1 MRAAMRRLVV
11 VVLGGVLLGAAGCAS
26 AAGGHEDD
34 SFGSFGDAAGETAPI
49 ADASSGGFDGA
60 SAATEDAGAASDADV
75 EICGNGLDD
84 NGDDRI
90 DEGCTCSVGATQSC
104 YVGNPKNAGVGVC
117 SRGKQTCEKS
127 GELPAWGK
135 CIGSVLP
142 GPELCPNKLDDDCD
156 GKIDDGCV
164 PPAPDAGP
172 PPPVDAGPPPG
183 CTVEVKIDIDGD
195 CVSAKCPA
203 SAPYPVGCD
212 VAFIGD
218 TPCGC
223 VAGTPTS
230 SSVFFKEGKS
240 CGSGHLTGTIQCSCK
255 VGAGL
260 NATNC
265 KIKEK
270 TYKYYPT
277 SSAGCPTASCPI

>member
-1 MRAAMRRLVV
+1 
-11 VVLGGVLLGAAGCAS
+11 
-26 AAGGHEDD
+26 
-34 SFGSFGDAAGETAPI
+34 
-49 ADASSGGFDGA
+49 
-60 SAATEDAGAASDADV
+60 V
-75 EICGNGLDD
+75 EICGNGVDD

-90 DEGCTCSVGATQSC
+90 DEGCTCTVGSTQSC
-104 YVGNPKNAGVGVC
+104 YVGDPKLAGVGVC
-117 SRGKQTCEKS
+117 KKGTQTCEKT
-127 GELPAWGK
+127 GELPGWGK

-142 GPELCPNKLDDDCD
+142 TPELCPNKLDDDCD

-164 PPAPDAGP
+164 TPDAGP
-172 PPPVDAGPPPG
+172 PPTDASPPPG

-240 CGSGHLTGTIQCSCK
+240 CGSGHLTGTLLCSCK

-270 TYKYYPT
+270 TYRYYPT
-277 SSAGCPTASCPI
+277 SSSGCPSASCPI